1 MTQCYVFCTF
11 SYKYKTVLKAAIVVL
26 QSVDLGQK
34 GRRRRTEYDSKQFV
48 CQYEDCDKAFFRKDH
63 LIRHQRQKHGKPFGV
78 DSQLIYYCY
87 DGNCGKTFYN
97 VASLR
102 RHMIMIHNYGNC

>member
-1 MTQCYVFCTF
+1 MSTP
-11 SYKYKTVLKAAIVVL
+11 
-26 QSVDLGQK
+26 
-34 GRRRRTEYDSKQFV
+34 RRRRIRHYDTKNFI
-48 CQYEDCDKAFFRKDH
+48 CQYENCDKAFFRKDH

-87 DGNCGKTFYN
+87 SMDCDKTFYS

-102 RHMIMIHNYGNC
+102 RHMILVHNYGNC